1 MSGKT
6 ELVTEL
12 LKDDDIRKFAI
23 DTAKDSYTTSRNI
36 IQDSYATGKKIL
48 KLSGI
53 ALLAGLAV
61 WGIYKGVSVYM
72 EKRQQKESL
81 DEYTEDMDKQNLSY
95 KKNDYKVWAEKL
107 YKIGF
112 DQASLSWTYCNYD
125 EDVIRKILKSLKTPD
140 DWKYLVEVFGTKE
153 AKKGEGKGQMLNL
166 PDFLS
171 LDDDSPE
178 YQQILESIGVNIQL

>member
-1 MSGKT
+1 MSGKP

-12 LKDDDIRKFAI
+12 LKDDDKRKFAI
-23 DTAKDSYTTSRNI
+23 DTAKDSYATDRNI
-36 IQDSYATGKKIL
+36 IQDSYATGKRIL

-61 WGIYKGVSVYM
+61 WGIYKGVSMYM
-72 EKRQQKESL
+72 VKRQQKESL
-81 DEYTEDMDKQNLSY
+81 DEYTEDMDTQKLSY

-112 DQASLSWTYCNYD
+112 NQVSSIWPCNYD

-171 LDDDSPE
+171 FDDDSPE